1 MDYKPNKNNRY
12 LIYGVSFDLHIS
24 RFPVRNESLMEESD
38 IDALSSDS
46 IIKLSRETREAV
58 QDLIK
63 AVLKLKNR
71 PQPDEFQISNLDMM
85 LKGMGEI
92 MTDNDYLAKIVNN
105 AQMLPGIDFL
115 ANLLGKDNELDDKP
129 EGDYDYTA
137 DVVRGSLFLA
147 SLQMID
153 ELFSD
158 LRLLNRRYA
167 DEVNEDILIE
177 DTMVLCGLP
186 QRYAHRYDI
195 LFTQRFLMAVADV
208 SSCMTNGWIAL
219 PTVAH
224 QMAFN
229 LLLNNAEAVVDAL
242 TASDDRIVPIW
253 REIMDLALFRDRD
266 FELLYDPKFDG
277 IENVKDSTARYE
289 NLNFDD
295 WFTPFFGPDSG
306 SLPSPYPQKDT

>member
-1 MDYKPNKNNRY
+1 
-12 LIYGVSFDLHIS
+12 
-24 RFPVRNESLMEESD
+24 MEESD

-224 QMAFN
+224 QMACN

>member
-1 MDYKPNKNNRY
+1 MEHKPNKNNRY

-46 IIKLSRETREAV
+46 IIKLSSETREAV

-71 PQPDEFQISNLDMM
+71 PQADEFQISNLDMM

-115 ANLLGKDNELDDKP
+115 ANLLGKDNESDDKP

-137 DVVRGSLFLA
+137 DVIRGSLVLA

-158 LRLLNRRYA
+158 LRLLDRKYA
-167 DEVNEDILIE
+167 DEADKNILIE

-195 LFTQRFLMAVADV
+195 LFAQRFLMAVADV
-208 SSCMTNGWIAL
+208 SSYMTNGWIAL

-253 REIMDLALFRDRD
+253 RGIMDLALFRDRD
-266 FELLYDPKFDG
+266 FELLYDPTFDG
-277 IENVKDSTARYE
+277 IEDIQDSRARYE

-295 WFTPFFGPDSG
+295 WFNPFFGPG
-306 SLPSPYPQKDT
+306 ALPSPYPQKDT

>member
-1 MDYKPNKNNRY
+1 MEHKPNKNNRY

-46 IIKLSRETREAV
+46 IIKLSSETREAV

-92 MTDNDYLAKIVNN
+92 MTDNDYVAKIVNN
-105 AQMLPGIDFL
+105 AQMLPGIDFF
-115 ANLLGKDNELDDKP
+115 ADLLGKDDEEDDRP
-129 EGDYDYTA
+129 DEDFDYTA
-137 DVVRGSLFLA
+137 DVIKGALALA

-158 LRLLNRRYA
+158 LRLLNRKYS
-167 DEVNEDILIE
+167 DEVNVDILIE

-208 SSCMTNGWIAL
+208 SSYMTNGWIAL

-277 IENVKDSTARYE
+277 IENVKDSKARYE

-306 SLPSPYPQKDT
+306 PLPSPYPQKDT

>member
-1 MDYKPNKNNRY
+1 MEHKPNKNNRY

-46 IIKLSRETREAV
+46 IIKLSHETREAV

-71 PQPDEFQISNLDMM
+71 PQADEFQISNLDMM

-115 ANLLGKDNELDDKP
+115 ADLLGKDDEEDDRP
-129 EGDYDYTA
+129 DEDFDYTA
-137 DVVRGSLFLA
+137 DVIKGALALA

-158 LRLLNRRYA
+158 LRLLNRKYS
-167 DEVNEDILIE
+167 DEVNVDILIE

-208 SSCMTNGWIAL
+208 SSYMTNGWIPL

-242 TASDDRIVPIW
+242 TATDDRVVPIW
-253 REIMDLALFRDRD
+253 REIMDTALFRDRD

-277 IENVKDSTARYE
+277 IEDVQDSKARHE

-295 WFTPFFGPDSG
+295 WFKPFFGPG
-306 SLPSPYPQKDT
+306 ALPSPYPQKDT

>member
-1 MDYKPNKNNRY
+1 MEHKPNKNNRY

-46 IIKLSRETREAV
+46 IIKLSSETREAV

-71 PQPDEFQISNLDMM
+71 PQADEFQISNLDMM

-92 MTDNDYLAKIVNN
+92 MTHNDYLAKIVNN

-115 ANLLGKDNELDDKP
+115 ADLLGKDGEEDDRP
-129 EGDYDYTA
+129 DEDFDYTA
-137 DVVRGSLFLA
+137 DVIKGALALA
-147 SLQMID
+147 SIQMID

-158 LRLLNRRYA
+158 LRLLNRKYS
-167 DEVNEDILIE
+167 DEVNVDILIE

-242 TASDDRIVPIW
+242 TASDDRIISDW
-253 REIMDLALFRDRD
+253 HGIMSENLFRDRD
-266 FELLYDPKFDG
+266 FMLLYDPKYDG
-277 IENVKDSTARYE
+277 IEDVQDNMVRFE

-295 WFTPFFGPDSG
+295 WFKPFFGPG
-306 SLPSPYPQKDT
+306 ALPSPYPQKDT

>member
-1 MDYKPNKNNRY
+1 MENKPNTNDRY
-12 LIYGVSFDLHIS
+12 LTYGVSFDLHIS
-24 RFPVRNESLMEESD
+24 RFPVKNESLLAQED
-38 IDALSSDS
+38 IDALSTNSV
-46 IIKLSRETREAV
+46 IKLSSETREAV

-71 PQPDEFQISNLDMM
+71 PQPDEFQISNVDMM
-85 LKGMGEI
+85 LKGLSEI

-115 ANLLGKDNELDDKP
+115 ANLLGKDGEEVDSPDA
-129 EGDYDYTA
+129 DFDYTA
-137 DVVRGSLFLA
+137 DVIRGALVVA

-158 LRLLNRRYA
+158 LRLLERKYS
-167 DEVNEDILIE
+167 DDVNEAILIE

-186 QRYAHRYDI
+186 RRYAHRYDI

-208 SSCMTNGWIAL
+208 SSSMTNGWIPL

-242 TASDDRIVPIW
+242 AASDDRIVPIW
-253 REIMDLALFRDRD
+253 REIMDTALFRDRD
-266 FELLYDPKFDG
+266 FELLYDPRFDG
-277 IENVKDSTARYE
+277 VEDVHDSVKRYE

-295 WFTPFFGPDSG
+295 WFTPLFGPG
-306 SLPSPYPQKDT
+306 SLPSPYPRNDT